1 MYSEK
6 QNIVWW
12 VKFVF
17 ILALIGIILGLVL
30 SPRDPN
36 TPFWTTPFLILI
48 GLVLIFMFANFRRLE
63 IKVQGRFLEFGFGIF
78 RKKIPLSDIV
88 SCEESQISFGRY
100 WGIGVRVGTDGTICY
115 NTRFGKGVRIK
126 IKDKRKNYVL
136 TSDNPQAL
144 CQALKGII
152 ILK

>member
-6 QNIVWW
+6 QGMVWW

-17 ILALIGIILGLVL
+17 VLALIGIILGLVL
-30 SPRDPN
+30 SPQDPN
-36 TPFWTTPFLILI
+36 TPFWVTPFLILI
-48 GLVLIFMFANFRRLE
+48 GLVLIFMFVNFRGLE

-88 SCEESQISFGRY
+88 SCEESQVSFGKY
-100 WGIGVRVGTDGTICY
+100 WGIGIRLGTDGTICY

-126 IKDKRKNYVL
+126 IKDKRKDYVL
-136 TSDNPQAL
+136 TSDNPQAF
-144 CQALKGII
+144 CQAIRAG
-152 ILK
+152 

>member
-6 QNIVWW
+6 QSMVWW

-17 ILALIGIILGLVL
+17 ILALIGIILGMVL
-30 SPRDPN
+30 SPQDPN
-36 TPFWTTPFLILI
+36 TPFWVTPFLIII

-63 IKVQGRFLEFGFGIF
+63 IRVQEQFLEFGFGIF
-78 RKKIPLSDIV
+78 KKKIPLSDIV
-88 SCEESQISFGRY
+88 SCEESQVSFGRY
-100 WGIGVRVGTDGTICY
+100 WGIGIRLGMDGTICY

-126 IKDKRKNYVL
+126 IKDKRKDYVL

-144 CQALKGII
+144 CQALKAQSRG
-152 ILK
+152 

>member
-6 QNIVWW
+6 QSMVWW

-17 ILALIGIILGLVL
+17 ILAMIGIILGLVL
-30 SPRDPN
+30 SPQDPN
-36 TPFWTTPFLILI
+36 TPFWVTPFLILV
-48 GLVLIFMFANFRRLE
+48 GLVLIFMFANFRSLE
-63 IKVQGRFLEFGFGIF
+63 IRVQGRFFEFGFGIF

-88 SCEESQISFGRY
+88 SCEESQVSFGRY
-100 WGIGVRVGTDGTICY
+100 WGIGIRLGTDGTICY

-126 IKDKRKNYVL
+126 IKDKRKDYVL

-144 CQALKGII
+144 CQALKAQSRG
-152 ILK
+152 